1 MSEHSFEDRLHAC
14 VVSGWWTVLIFM
26 VLITLQW
33 LMSLI
38 ILRTQPEF
46 MVMWLGGMDWVE
58 IRSLIMHSIATAKI
72 VMLGFLFAVIWM
84 TLWDRRLSR

>member
-1 MSEHSFEDRLHAC
+1 
-14 VVSGWWTVLIFM
+14 
-26 VLITLQW
+26 
-33 LMSLI
+33 
-38 ILRTQPEF
+38 
-46 MVMWLGGMDWVE
+46 MWLGGMDWVE